1 MKQKNKAVTLHEVRL
16 LFENKFPE
24 LLAGAVDSPDEA
36 SFRQKIDAYLSD
48 ASWNAEGVRV
58 VRRLLEY
65 DGRVIHEL
73 SVGEDVK
80 VETLALLWRFLSGRI
95 GEDEI
100 SPDFALELYH
110 QFSRLHDGP
119 SGVPEKEDVLRWMR
133 RWPDGLNEQVR
144 AIREANKER
153 IMALLVRKIEH
164 RPASSGR
171 YVFPEGC
178 SEAEK
183 LGWVSRWWG
192 EARFHLSM
200 AVKSATELN
209 RMLDGTL
216 SGETLR
222 IYQQAQEKGIPVF
235 VTPYYLSLLNPTG
248 KGYDDAAI
256 RSYVIYSS
264 RLVETFGGIRAWERE
279 DIVEEGK
286 PNVAGWLL
294 PGGHN
299 IHRRYP
305 EVAILIPDTMGRACG
320 GLCASC
326 QRMYDFQSRRLNFE
340 LEKLKPKENW
350 NTRLRKLMDYFEH
363 DTQIRDILIT
373 GGDALMSRNATLRN
387 ILDAV
392 CKMAVRKRQA
402 NLSRPD
408 GEKYAELQRVR
419 LGTRLPVYLPM
430 RVDDELL
437 DILRD
442 FRQKAV
448 EAGITQ
454 LFVQTHFQS
463 PLEVT
468 PESREAIRRILS
480 TGWAV
485 TNQLVYNVA
494 ASRRGHTAKLRKVL
508 NSLGVICYYT
518 FTVKGFEENYEVF
531 APNARSLQE
540 SAEEKA
546 WGRLAPEAEHD
557 FLESLDGAPNKAVAV
572 RQFCAAH
579 DVPFLATDRSVLN
592 LPGIGKSMSFAL
604 VGVDAKGRRILRFDH
619 DRTRRHSPIIDRVH
633 EVYIRENKP
642 VYRYLLQLQDMGED
656 MGEYETLWAYTEGE
670 TERRFPFFEYP
681 VPDFS
686 VTSRYTNLDVGVV
699 EHRYLRGVLALQI
712 RDLRLVL
719 PLHLVK
725 LFAVTVL
732 RSLNFLMEFVNVL
745 LSVCH
750 KLAQLSVV
758 LLHLL
763 QFSTT

>member
-24 LLAGAVDSPDEA
+24 LLAGAVDSPDES

-65 DGRVIHEL
+65 DGRVVHEL

-178 SEAEK
+178 NEAEK
-183 LGWVSRWWG
+183 LGWVRRWWG

-200 AVKSATELN
+200 AVKSAAELN

-442 FRQKAV
+442 FRQKAA

-557 FLESLDGAPNKAVAV
+557 FLESLNGAPNKAVAV

-686 VTSRYTNLDVGVV
+686 VTGRYTNLDVGEGEV
-699 EHRYLRGVLALQI
+699 
-712 RDLRLVL
+712 RDLR
-719 PLHLVK
+719 PD
-725 LFAVTVL
+725 
-732 RSLNFLMEFVNVL
+732 R
-745 LSVCH
+745 
-750 KLAQLSVV
+750 
-758 LLHLL
+758 
-763 QFSTT
+763 

>member
-1 MKQKNKAVTLHEVRL
+1 MQH
-16 LFENKFPE
+16 
-24 LLAGAVDSPDEA
+24 
-36 SFRQKIDAYLSD
+36 I
-48 ASWNAEGVRV
+48 
-58 VRRLLEY
+58 
-65 DGRVIHEL
+65 
-73 SVGEDVK
+73 
-80 VETLALLWRFLSGRI
+80 
-95 GEDEI
+95 
-100 SPDFALELYH
+100 
-110 QFSRLHDGP
+110 
-119 SGVPEKEDVLRWMR
+119 
-133 RWPDGLNEQVR
+133 R
-144 AIREANKER
+144 AKNKER
-153 IMALLVRKIEH
+153 ILHALVQKIEH
-164 RPASSGR
+164 RKNPASR
-171 YVFPEGC
+171 FHFEEGLSYEEKFNLV
-178 SEAEK
+178 SE
-183 LGWVSRWWG
+183 WWNDF
-192 EARFHLSM
+192 RFHLAM
-200 AVKSATELN
+200 AVKSPTELN
-209 RMLDGTL
+209 RLLGNSL
-216 SGETLR
+216 SAETMYLLSKAR
-222 IYQQAQEKGIPVF
+222 KKGMPF
-235 VTPYYLSLLNPTG
+235 FATPYYLSLLNCTG
-248 KGYDDAAI
+248 SGYDDEAL
-256 RSYVIYSS
+256 RSYILYSPQ
-264 RLVETFGGIRAWERE
+264 LVETYGQIRAWERE
-279 DIVEEGK
+279 DIVEPGK
-286 PNVAGWLL
+286 PNAAGWLL
-294 PGGHN
+294 PDGHN

-430 RVDDELL
+430 RVDEELL

-442 FRQKAV
+442 FRQKAA

-686 VTSRYTNLDVGVV
+686 VTSRYTNLDVGEDEV
-699 EHRYLRGVLALQI
+699 
-712 RDLRLVL
+712 RDLR
-719 PLHLVK
+719 PDW
-725 LFAVTVL
+725 
-732 RSLNFLMEFVNVL
+732 
-745 LSVCH
+745 
-750 KLAQLSVV
+750 
-758 LLHLL
+758 
-763 QFSTT
+763 

>member
-65 DGRVIHEL
+65 DGRVVHEL

-110 QFSRLHDGP
+110 QFSRLHTAP

-178 SEAEK
+178 NEAEK
-183 LGWVSRWWG
+183 LGWVRRWWG

-200 AVKSATELN
+200 AVKSAAELN

-442 FRQKAV
+442 FRQKAA

-546 WGRLAPEAEHD
+546 WGRLVPEAEHD

-681 VPDFS
+681 IPDFS
-686 VTSRYTNLDVGVV
+686 VTSRYTNLDVGEDEV
-699 EHRYLRGVLALQI
+699 
-712 RDLRLVL
+712 RDLR
-719 PLHLVK
+719 PDW
-725 LFAVTVL
+725 
-732 RSLNFLMEFVNVL
+732 
-745 LSVCH
+745 
-750 KLAQLSVV
+750 
-758 LLHLL
+758 
-763 QFSTT
+763 

>member
-24 LLAGAVDSPDEA
+24 LLAGAVDSPDEV

-65 DGRVIHEL
+65 DGRVVHEL

-110 QFSRLHDGP
+110 QFSRLHAAP

-183 LGWVSRWWG
+183 LGWVRRWWG

-200 AVKSATELN
+200 AVKSAAELN

-264 RLVETFGGIRAWERE
+264 RLVETFGCIRAWERE

-633 EVYIRENKP
+633 EVYIRENKL

-686 VTSRYTNLDVGVV
+686 VTGRYTNLDVGEGEV
-699 EHRYLRGVLALQI
+699 
-712 RDLRLVL
+712 RDLR
-719 PLHLVK
+719 PDW
-725 LFAVTVL
+725 
-732 RSLNFLMEFVNVL
+732 
-745 LSVCH
+745 
-750 KLAQLSVV
+750 
-758 LLHLL
+758 
-763 QFSTT
+763 

>member
-16 LFENKFPE
+16 LFEDKFPE
-24 LLAGAVDSPDEA
+24 LLAGAVDSPDEV
-36 SFRQKIDAYLSD
+36 SFLQKIDAYLSD

-65 DGRVIHEL
+65 DGRVVHEL

-110 QFSRLHDGP
+110 QFSRLHTAP

-183 LGWVSRWWG
+183 LGWVRRWWG

-200 AVKSATELN
+200 AVKSAAELN

-264 RLVETFGGIRAWERE
+264 RLVETFGSIRAWERE

-442 FRQKAV
+442 FRQKAA

-540 SAEEKA
+540 SSEEKA

-604 VGVDAKGRRILRFDH
+604 VGVDTKGRRILRFDH

-686 VTSRYTNLDVGVV
+686 VTSRYTNLDVGEDEV
-699 EHRYLRGVLALQI
+699 
-712 RDLRLVL
+712 RDLQPDR
-719 PLHLVK
+719 
-725 LFAVTVL
+725 
-732 RSLNFLMEFVNVL
+732 
-745 LSVCH
+745 
-750 KLAQLSVV
+750 
-758 LLHLL
+758 
-763 QFSTT
+763 

>member
-24 LLAGAVDSPDEA
+24 LLAGAVDSPDEV

-65 DGRVIHEL
+65 DGRVVHEL

-110 QFSRLHDGP
+110 QFSRLHAAP

-183 LGWVSRWWG
+183 LEWVRRWWG

-200 AVKSATELN
+200 AVKSAAELN

-248 KGYDDAAI
+248 KGYDDAAV

-442 FRQKAV
+442 FRQKAA

-557 FLESLDGAPNKAVAV
+557 FLEILDGAPNKAVAV

-686 VTSRYTNLDVGVV
+686 VTGRYTNLDVGEDEV
-699 EHRYLRGVLALQI
+699 
-712 RDLRLVL
+712 RDLQPDR
-719 PLHLVK
+719 
-725 LFAVTVL
+725 
-732 RSLNFLMEFVNVL
+732 
-745 LSVCH
+745 
-750 KLAQLSVV
+750 
-758 LLHLL
+758 
-763 QFSTT
+763 

>member
-686 VTSRYTNLDVGVV
+686 VTSRYTNLDVGEDEV
-699 EHRYLRGVLALQI
+699 
-712 RDLRLVL
+712 RDLRLDW
-719 PLHLVK
+719 
-725 LFAVTVL
+725 
-732 RSLNFLMEFVNVL
+732 
-745 LSVCH
+745 
-750 KLAQLSVV
+750 
-758 LLHLL
+758 
-763 QFSTT
+763 

>member
-24 LLAGAVDSPDEA
+24 LLAGAVDSPDET
-36 SFRQKIDAYLSD
+36 SFRRKIDAYLSD

-65 DGRVIHEL
+65 DGRVVHEL

-80 VETLALLWRFLSGRI
+80 VETLTLLWRFLSGRI

-110 QFSRLHDGP
+110 QFSRLHAAP

-183 LGWVSRWWG
+183 LGWVRRWWG

-200 AVKSATELN
+200 AVKSAAELN

-442 FRQKAV
+442 FRQKAA

-557 FLESLDGAPNKAVAV
+557 FLESLNGAPNKAVAV

-604 VGVDAKGRRILRFDH
+604 VGVDARGRRILRFDH

-686 VTSRYTNLDVGVV
+686 VTGRYTNLDVGEGEV
-699 EHRYLRGVLALQI
+699 
-712 RDLRLVL
+712 RDLR
-719 PLHLVK
+719 PD
-725 LFAVTVL
+725 
-732 RSLNFLMEFVNVL
+732 R
-745 LSVCH
+745 
-750 KLAQLSVV
+750 
-758 LLHLL
+758 
-763 QFSTT
+763 

>member
-65 DGRVIHEL
+65 DGRVVHEL

-164 RPASSGR
+164 RPSSSGR
-171 YVFPEGC
+171 YVFPEECG
-178 SEAEK
+178 EAEK
-183 LGWVSRWWG
+183 LGWVRRWWG

-200 AVKSATELN
+200 AVKSAAELN

-248 KGYDDAAI
+248 KGYDDAAV

-592 LPGIGKSMSFAL
+592 LSGIGKSMSFAL

-619 DRTRRHSPIIDRVH
+619 DRIRRHSPIIDRVH

-686 VTSRYTNLDVGVV
+686 VTSRYTNLDVGEDEV
-699 EHRYLRGVLALQI
+699 
-712 RDLRLVL
+712 RDLR
-719 PLHLVK
+719 PDW
-725 LFAVTVL
+725 
-732 RSLNFLMEFVNVL
+732 
-745 LSVCH
+745 
-750 KLAQLSVV
+750 
-758 LLHLL
+758 
-763 QFSTT
+763 

>member
-592 LPGIGKSMSFAL
+592 LPGIGNSMSFAL

-686 VTSRYTNLDVGVV
+686 VTSRYTNLDVGEDEV
-699 EHRYLRGVLALQI
+699 
-712 RDLRLVL
+712 RDLR
-719 PLHLVK
+719 PDW
-725 LFAVTVL
+725 
-732 RSLNFLMEFVNVL
+732 
-745 LSVCH
+745 
-750 KLAQLSVV
+750 
-758 LLHLL
+758 
-763 QFSTT
+763 

>member
-171 YVFPEGC
+171 YVFPEGR

-686 VTSRYTNLDVGVV
+686 VTSRYTNLDVGEDEV
-699 EHRYLRGVLALQI
+699 
-712 RDLRLVL
+712 RDLR
-719 PLHLVK
+719 PDW
-725 LFAVTVL
+725 
-732 RSLNFLMEFVNVL
+732 
-745 LSVCH
+745 
-750 KLAQLSVV
+750 
-758 LLHLL
+758 
-763 QFSTT
+763 

>member
-24 LLAGAVDSPDEA
+24 LLAGAVDSPDEV

-65 DGRVIHEL
+65 DGRVVHEL

-110 QFSRLHDGP
+110 QFSRLHAAP

-183 LGWVSRWWG
+183 LGWVRRWWG

-200 AVKSATELN
+200 AVKSAAELN

-264 RLVETFGGIRAWERE
+264 RLVETFCCIRAWERE

-686 VTSRYTNLDVGVV
+686 VTGRYTNLDVGEGEV
-699 EHRYLRGVLALQI
+699 
-712 RDLRLVL
+712 RDLR
-719 PLHLVK
+719 PDW
-725 LFAVTVL
+725 
-732 RSLNFLMEFVNVL
+732 
-745 LSVCH
+745 
-750 KLAQLSVV
+750 
-758 LLHLL
+758 
-763 QFSTT
+763 

>member
-24 LLAGAVDSPDEA
+24 LLAGAVDSPDEV

-110 QFSRLHDGP
+110 QFSRLHAAP

-264 RLVETFGGIRAWERE
+264 RLVETFGCIRAWERE

-686 VTSRYTNLDVGVV
+686 VTGRYTNLDVGEGEV
-699 EHRYLRGVLALQI
+699 
-712 RDLRLVL
+712 RDLR
-719 PLHLVK
+719 PDW
-725 LFAVTVL
+725 
-732 RSLNFLMEFVNVL
+732 
-745 LSVCH
+745 
-750 KLAQLSVV
+750 
-758 LLHLL
+758 
-763 QFSTT
+763 

>member
-65 DGRVIHEL
+65 DGRVVHEL

-80 VETLALLWRFLSGRI
+80 VEPLALLWRFLSGRI

-686 VTSRYTNLDVGVV
+686 VTSRYTNLDVGEDEV
-699 EHRYLRGVLALQI
+699 
-712 RDLRLVL
+712 RDLR
-719 PLHLVK
+719 PDW
-725 LFAVTVL
+725 
-732 RSLNFLMEFVNVL
+732 
-745 LSVCH
+745 
-750 KLAQLSVV
+750 
-758 LLHLL
+758 
-763 QFSTT
+763 

>member
-36 SFRQKIDAYLSD
+36 SFRRKIDAYLSD

-65 DGRVIHEL
+65 DGRVVHEL

-95 GEDEI
+95 GEDEV

-110 QFSRLHDGP
+110 QFSRLHAAP

-133 RWPDGLNEQVR
+133 RWADGLNEQVR

-183 LGWVSRWWG
+183 LGWVRRWWG

-200 AVKSATELN
+200 AVKSAAELN

-216 SGETLR
+216 SGDTLR

-363 DTQIRDILIT
+363 DMQIRDILIT

-442 FRQKAV
+442 FRQKAA

-557 FLESLDGAPNKAVAV
+557 FLEILDGAPNKAVAV

-686 VTSRYTNLDVGVV
+686 VTSRYTNLDMGEGEVW
-699 EHRYLRGVLALQI
+699 
-712 RDLRLVL
+712 DLR
-719 PLHLVK
+719 PD
-725 LFAVTVL
+725 
-732 RSLNFLMEFVNVL
+732 R
-745 LSVCH
+745 
-750 KLAQLSVV
+750 
-758 LLHLL
+758 
-763 QFSTT
+763 

>member
-65 DGRVIHEL
+65 DGRVVHEL

-100 SPDFALELYH
+100 SLDFALELYH

-171 YVFPEGC
+171 YVFSEGC

-183 LGWVSRWWG
+183 LGWVRRWWG

-442 FRQKAV
+442 FRQKAA

-494 ASRRGHTAKLRKVL
+494 ASRRGHTAKLRKAL

-546 WGRLAPEAEHD
+546 WGRLVPEAEHD

-686 VTSRYTNLDVGVV
+686 VTSRYTNLDVGEDEV
-699 EHRYLRGVLALQI
+699 
-712 RDLRLVL
+712 RDLR
-719 PLHLVK
+719 PD
-725 LFAVTVL
+725 
-732 RSLNFLMEFVNVL
+732 R
-745 LSVCH
+745 
-750 KLAQLSVV
+750 
-758 LLHLL
+758 
-763 QFSTT
+763 

>member
-24 LLAGAVDSPDEA
+24 LLAGAVDSPDEV

-48 ASWNAEGVRV
+48 ASWSAEGVRV

-65 DGRVIHEL
+65 DGRVVHEL

-110 QFSRLHDGP
+110 QFSRLHAAP

-183 LGWVSRWWG
+183 LGWVRRWWG

-200 AVKSATELN
+200 AVKSAAELN

-264 RLVETFGGIRAWERE
+264 RLVETFGCIRAWERE

-686 VTSRYTNLDVGVV
+686 VTGRYTNLDVGEGEV
-699 EHRYLRGVLALQI
+699 
-712 RDLRLVL
+712 RDLR
-719 PLHLVK
+719 PDW
-725 LFAVTVL
+725 
-732 RSLNFLMEFVNVL
+732 
-745 LSVCH
+745 
-750 KLAQLSVV
+750 
-758 LLHLL
+758 
-763 QFSTT
+763 

>member
-65 DGRVIHEL
+65 DGRVVHEL

-110 QFSRLHDGP
+110 QFSRLHTAP

-178 SEAEK
+178 NEAEK
-183 LGWVSRWWG
+183 LGWVRRWWG

-200 AVKSATELN
+200 AVKSAAELN

-442 FRQKAV
+442 FRQKAA

-557 FLESLDGAPNKAVAV
+557 FLEILDGAPNKAVAV

-686 VTSRYTNLDVGVV
+686 VTSRYTNLDVGEDEV
-699 EHRYLRGVLALQI
+699 
-712 RDLRLVL
+712 RDLR
-719 PLHLVK
+719 PDW
-725 LFAVTVL
+725 
-732 RSLNFLMEFVNVL
+732 
-745 LSVCH
+745 
-750 KLAQLSVV
+750 
-758 LLHLL
+758 
-763 QFSTT
+763 

>member
-24 LLAGAVDSPDEA
+24 LLAGAVDSPDEV

-65 DGRVIHEL
+65 DGRVVHEL

-110 QFSRLHDGP
+110 QFSRLHAAP

-183 LGWVSRWWG
+183 LGWVRRWWG

-373 GGDALMSRNATLRN
+373 GGDALMSRNTTLRN

-442 FRQKAV
+442 FRQKAA

-557 FLESLDGAPNKAVAV
+557 FLESLNGAPNKAVAV

-686 VTSRYTNLDVGVV
+686 VTGRYTNLDVGEDEV
-699 EHRYLRGVLALQI
+699 
-712 RDLRLVL
+712 RDLR
-719 PLHLVK
+719 PD
-725 LFAVTVL
+725 
-732 RSLNFLMEFVNVL
+732 R
-745 LSVCH
+745 
-750 KLAQLSVV
+750 
-758 LLHLL
+758 
-763 QFSTT
+763 

>member
-48 ASWNAEGVRV
+48 ASWNAEGVLV

-183 LGWVSRWWG
+183 LGLVSRWWG

-686 VTSRYTNLDVGVV
+686 VTSRYTNLDVGEDEV
-699 EHRYLRGVLALQI
+699 
-712 RDLRLVL
+712 RDLR
-719 PLHLVK
+719 PDW
-725 LFAVTVL
+725 
-732 RSLNFLMEFVNVL
+732 
-745 LSVCH
+745 
-750 KLAQLSVV
+750 
-758 LLHLL
+758 
-763 QFSTT
+763 

>member
-24 LLAGAVDSPDEA
+24 LLAGAVDSPDEV

-65 DGRVIHEL
+65 DGRVVHEL

-110 QFSRLHDGP
+110 QFSRLHAAP

-183 LGWVSRWWG
+183 LGWVRRWWG

-200 AVKSATELN
+200 AVKSAAELN

-264 RLVETFGGIRAWERE
+264 RLVETFGCIRAWERE

-656 MGEYETLWAYTEGE
+656 MGEYEMLWAYTEGE

-686 VTSRYTNLDVGVV
+686 VTGRYTNLDVGEGEV
-699 EHRYLRGVLALQI
+699 
-712 RDLRLVL
+712 RDLR
-719 PLHLVK
+719 PDW
-725 LFAVTVL
+725 
-732 RSLNFLMEFVNVL
+732 
-745 LSVCH
+745 
-750 KLAQLSVV
+750 
-758 LLHLL
+758 
-763 QFSTT
+763 

>member
-24 LLAGAVDSPDEA
+24 LLAGAVDSPDEV

-65 DGRVIHEL
+65 DGRVVHEL

-110 QFSRLHDGP
+110 QFSRLHAAP

-183 LGWVSRWWG
+183 LGWVRRWWG

-200 AVKSATELN
+200 AVKSAAELN

-264 RLVETFGGIRAWERE
+264 RLVETFGCIRAWERK

-686 VTSRYTNLDVGVV
+686 VTGRYTNLDVGEGEV
-699 EHRYLRGVLALQI
+699 
-712 RDLRLVL
+712 RDLR
-719 PLHLVK
+719 PDW
-725 LFAVTVL
+725 
-732 RSLNFLMEFVNVL
+732 
-745 LSVCH
+745 
-750 KLAQLSVV
+750 
-758 LLHLL
+758 
-763 QFSTT
+763 

>member
-65 DGRVIHEL
+65 DGRVVHEL

-80 VETLALLWRFLSGRI
+80 VETLDLLWRFLSGRME
-95 GEDEI
+95 GEEI

-110 QFSRLHDGP
+110 QFSRLHDAP

-178 SEAEK
+178 GEAEK
-183 LGWVSRWWG
+183 LGWVRQWWG
-192 EARFHLSM
+192 EARFHLAM
-200 AVKSATELN
+200 AVKSAAELN
-209 RMLDGTL
+209 RMLGGTL
-216 SGETLR
+216 SGETMR
-222 IYQQAQEKGIPVF
+222 VYQQAQEKGIPVF

-442 FRQKAV
+442 FRQKAA

-468 PESREAIRRILS
+468 PESRETIRRILS

-557 FLESLDGAPNKAVAV
+557 FLESLGGAPNKAVAV
-572 RQFCAAH
+572 RQFCVAH

-619 DRTRRHSPIIDRVH
+619 DRTRRHSPIIDRVR

-686 VTSRYTNLDVGVV
+686 VTSRYTNLDVGEGEV
-699 EHRYLRGVLALQI
+699 
-712 RDLRLVL
+712 RDLR
-719 PLHLVK
+719 PD
-725 LFAVTVL
+725 
-732 RSLNFLMEFVNVL
+732 R
-745 LSVCH
+745 
-750 KLAQLSVV
+750 
-758 LLHLL
+758 
-763 QFSTT
+763 

>member
-65 DGRVIHEL
+65 DGRVVHEL

-326 QRMYDFQSRRLNFE
+326 QRMYDFQSERLNFDFE
-340 LEKLKPKENW
+340 SLKPKETW
-350 NTRLRKLMDYFEH
+350 DKKLRRLMRYFEE
-363 DTQIRDILIT
+363 DAQLRDILIT
-373 GGDALMSRNATLRN
+373 GGDALMSQNATLRN

-392 CKMAVRKRQA
+392 YKMAVRKRKA
-402 NLSRPD
+402 NESRPE

-419 LGTRLPVYLPM
+419 LGSRLLAYLPL
-430 RVDDELL
+430 RITDELVG
-437 DILRD
+437 ILRSFKD
-442 FRQKAV
+442 KASRV
-448 EAGITQ
+448 GVTQ
-454 LFVQTHFQS
+454 FIIQTHFQS

-468 PESREAIRRILS
+468 PEAKKAIEAILS
-480 TGWAV
+480 AGWII
-485 TNQLVYNVA
+485 TNQLVYTVA
-494 ASRRGHTAKLRKVL
+494 ASRRGHTAKLRQTL
-508 NSLGVICYYT
+508 NAMGVVCYYT
-518 FTVKGFEENYEVF
+518 FSVKGFHENYAVF
-531 APNARSLQE
+531 APNSRSLQE
-540 SAEEKA
+540 QQEEKVF
-546 WGRLAPEAEHD
+546 GLIPKEKQKELYRLIRYERPLGKKLSG
-557 FLESLDGAPNKAVAV
+557 FLKENRLLFA
-572 RQFCAAH
+572 
-579 DVPFLATDRSVLN
+579 ATDRSVLN
-592 LPGIGKSMSFAL
+592 LPAIGKSMTFQM
-604 VGVDAKGRRILRFDH
+604 VGLTTEGKRILKFDH
-619 DRTRRHSPIIDRVH
+619 DTGRRHSPIIDRMG
-633 EVYIRENKP
+633 EVYIVENKS
-642 VYRYLLQLQDMGED
+642 VAAYLRQLQDMGED
-656 MGEYETLWAYTEGE
+656 VREYISIWNYSEGRTEP
-670 TERRFPFFEYP
+670 RFSIYEYP
-681 VPDFS
+681 DYPFD
-686 VTSRYTNLDVGVV
+686 VTEKMTNL
-699 EHRYLRGVLALQI
+699 EL
-712 RDLRLVL
+712 
-719 PLHLVK
+719 
-725 LFAVTVL
+725 
-732 RSLNFLMEFVNVL
+732 
-745 LSVCH
+745 
-750 KLAQLSVV
+750 
-758 LLHLL
+758 
-763 QFSTT
+763 

>member
-65 DGRVIHEL
+65 DGRVVHEL

-80 VETLALLWRFLSGRI
+80 VETLALLWRFLSGRME
-95 GEDEI
+95 GEEI

-110 QFSRLHDGP
+110 QFSRLHDGS

-183 LGWVSRWWG
+183 LGWVRRWWG

-442 FRQKAV
+442 FRQKAA

-508 NSLGVICYYT
+508 NGLGVVCYYT

-686 VTSRYTNLDVGVV
+686 VTGRYTNLDVGEGEV
-699 EHRYLRGVLALQI
+699 
-712 RDLRLVL
+712 RDLR
-719 PLHLVK
+719 PD
-725 LFAVTVL
+725 
-732 RSLNFLMEFVNVL
+732 R
-745 LSVCH
+745 
-750 KLAQLSVV
+750 
-758 LLHLL
+758 
-763 QFSTT
+763 

>member
-1 MKQKNKAVTLHEVRL
+1 M
-16 LFENKFPE
+16 
-24 LLAGAVDSPDEA
+24 
-36 SFRQKIDAYLSD
+36 
-48 ASWNAEGVRV
+48 
-58 VRRLLEY
+58 
-65 DGRVIHEL
+65 
-73 SVGEDVK
+73 
-80 VETLALLWRFLSGRI
+80 
-95 GEDEI
+95 
-100 SPDFALELYH
+100 
-110 QFSRLHDGP
+110 
-119 SGVPEKEDVLRWMR
+119 
-133 RWPDGLNEQVR
+133 
-144 AIREANKER
+144 
-153 IMALLVRKIEH
+153 
-164 RPASSGR
+164 
-171 YVFPEGC
+171 
-178 SEAEK
+178 
-183 LGWVSRWWG
+183 
-192 EARFHLSM
+192 
-200 AVKSATELN
+200 
-209 RMLDGTL
+209 
-216 SGETLR
+216 
-222 IYQQAQEKGIPVF
+222 
-235 VTPYYLSLLNPTG
+235 LNPTG

-442 FRQKAV
+442 FRQKAA

-557 FLESLDGAPNKAVAV
+557 FLESLGGAPNKAVAV
-572 RQFCAAH
+572 RQFCVAH

-619 DRTRRHSPIIDRVH
+619 DRTRRHSPIIDRVR

-686 VTSRYTNLDVGVV
+686 VTGRYTNLDVGEGEV
-699 EHRYLRGVLALQI
+699 
-712 RDLRLVL
+712 RDLR
-719 PLHLVK
+719 PD
-725 LFAVTVL
+725 
-732 RSLNFLMEFVNVL
+732 R
-745 LSVCH
+745 
-750 KLAQLSVV
+750 
-758 LLHLL
+758 
-763 QFSTT
+763 

>member
-24 LLAGAVDSPDEA
+24 LLAGAVDSPDEV

-65 DGRVIHEL
+65 DGRVVHEL

-110 QFSRLHDGP
+110 QFSRLHAAP

-183 LGWVSRWWG
+183 LGWVRRWWG

-200 AVKSATELN
+200 AVKSAAELN

-264 RLVETFGGIRAWERE
+264 RLVETFGCIRAWERE

-350 NTRLRKLMDYFEH
+350 NTRLRKLMDYFEY

-686 VTSRYTNLDVGVV
+686 VTGRYTNLDVGEGEV
-699 EHRYLRGVLALQI
+699 
-712 RDLRLVL
+712 RDLR
-719 PLHLVK
+719 PDW
-725 LFAVTVL
+725 
-732 RSLNFLMEFVNVL
+732 
-745 LSVCH
+745 
-750 KLAQLSVV
+750 
-758 LLHLL
+758 
-763 QFSTT
+763 

>member
-24 LLAGAVDSPDEA
+24 LLAGAVDSPDEV

-686 VTSRYTNLDVGVV
+686 VTGRYTNLDVGEGEV
-699 EHRYLRGVLALQI
+699 
-712 RDLRLVL
+712 RDLR
-719 PLHLVK
+719 PDW
-725 LFAVTVL
+725 
-732 RSLNFLMEFVNVL
+732 
-745 LSVCH
+745 
-750 KLAQLSVV
+750 
-758 LLHLL
+758 
-763 QFSTT
+763 

>member
-24 LLAGAVDSPDEA
+24 LLAGAVDSPDEV

-65 DGRVIHEL
+65 DGRVVHEL

-95 GEDEI
+95 REDEI
-100 SPDFALELYH
+100 SLDFALELYH

-153 IMALLVRKIEH
+153 IMALLVRTIEP
-164 RPASSGR
+164 RPASAGR

-183 LGWVSRWWG
+183 LGWVRRWWG

-305 EVAILIPDTMGRACG
+305 EVAILIPDTMRRACG

-442 FRQKAV
+442 FRQKAA

-557 FLESLDGAPNKAVAV
+557 FLEILDGAPNKAVAV

-579 DVPFLATDRSVLN
+579 DVPVLATDRSVLN
-592 LPGIGKSMSFAL
+592 LPGIGKSRSFAL
-604 VGVDAKGRRILRFDH
+604 VGGDAKGRRILRFDH

-686 VTSRYTNLDVGVV
+686 VTSRYTNLDVGEDEV
-699 EHRYLRGVLALQI
+699 
-712 RDLRLVL
+712 RDLR
-719 PLHLVK
+719 PDW
-725 LFAVTVL
+725 
-732 RSLNFLMEFVNVL
+732 
-745 LSVCH
+745 
-750 KLAQLSVV
+750 
-758 LLHLL
+758 
-763 QFSTT
+763 

>member
-95 GEDEI
+95 GEDEV

-110 QFSRLHDGP
+110 QFSRLHAAP

-178 SEAEK
+178 NEAEK
-183 LGWVSRWWG
+183 LGWVRRWWG

-200 AVKSATELN
+200 AVKSAAELN

-430 RVDDELL
+430 RVDEELL

-442 FRQKAV
+442 FRQKAA

-686 VTSRYTNLDVGVV
+686 VTSRYTNLDVGEDEV
-699 EHRYLRGVLALQI
+699 
-712 RDLRLVL
+712 RDLR
-719 PLHLVK
+719 PDW
-725 LFAVTVL
+725 
-732 RSLNFLMEFVNVL
+732 
-745 LSVCH
+745 
-750 KLAQLSVV
+750 
-758 LLHLL
+758 
-763 QFSTT
+763 

>member
-24 LLAGAVDSPDEA
+24 LLAGAVDSPDEV

-58 VRRLLEY
+58 VRRLLEF
-65 DGRVIHEL
+65 DGRVVHEL

-110 QFSRLHDGP
+110 QFSRLHAAP

-183 LGWVSRWWG
+183 LGWVRRWWG

-200 AVKSATELN
+200 AVKSAAELN

-264 RLVETFGGIRAWERE
+264 RLVETFGCIRAWERE

-686 VTSRYTNLDVGVV
+686 VTGRYTNLDVGEGEV
-699 EHRYLRGVLALQI
+699 
-712 RDLRLVL
+712 RDLR
-719 PLHLVK
+719 PDW
-725 LFAVTVL
+725 
-732 RSLNFLMEFVNVL
+732 
-745 LSVCH
+745 
-750 KLAQLSVV
+750 
-758 LLHLL
+758 
-763 QFSTT
+763 

>member
-65 DGRVIHEL
+65 DGRVVHEL

-110 QFSRLHDGP
+110 QFSRLHDGS

-178 SEAEK
+178 GEAEK
-183 LGWVSRWWG
+183 LGWVRRWWG

-200 AVKSATELN
+200 AVKSAAELN

-430 RVDDELL
+430 RVDEELL

-442 FRQKAV
+442 FRQKAA

-686 VTSRYTNLDVGVV
+686 VTSRYTNLDVGEDEV
-699 EHRYLRGVLALQI
+699 
-712 RDLRLVL
+712 RDLR
-719 PLHLVK
+719 PDW
-725 LFAVTVL
+725 
-732 RSLNFLMEFVNVL
+732 
-745 LSVCH
+745 
-750 KLAQLSVV
+750 
-758 LLHLL
+758 
-763 QFSTT
+763 

>member
-24 LLAGAVDSPDEA
+24 LLAGAVDSPDEV

-65 DGRVIHEL
+65 DGRVVHEL

-80 VETLALLWRFLSGRI
+80 VETLALLWGFLSGRI

-110 QFSRLHDGP
+110 QFSRLHAAP

-183 LGWVSRWWG
+183 LGWVRRWWG

-200 AVKSATELN
+200 AVKSAAELN

-264 RLVETFGGIRAWERE
+264 RLVETFGCIRAWERE

-686 VTSRYTNLDVGVV
+686 VTGRYTNLDVGEGEV
-699 EHRYLRGVLALQI
+699 
-712 RDLRLVL
+712 RDLR
-719 PLHLVK
+719 PDW
-725 LFAVTVL
+725 
-732 RSLNFLMEFVNVL
+732 
-745 LSVCH
+745 
-750 KLAQLSVV
+750 
-758 LLHLL
+758 
-763 QFSTT
+763 

>member
-183 LGWVSRWWG
+183 LGWVSRWCG

-448 EAGITQ
+448 EACITQ

-686 VTSRYTNLDVGVV
+686 VTSRYTNLDVGEDEV
-699 EHRYLRGVLALQI
+699 
-712 RDLRLVL
+712 RDLR
-719 PLHLVK
+719 PDW
-725 LFAVTVL
+725 
-732 RSLNFLMEFVNVL
+732 
-745 LSVCH
+745 
-750 KLAQLSVV
+750 
-758 LLHLL
+758 
-763 QFSTT
+763 

>member
-48 ASWNAEGVRV
+48 ASWNVEGVRV

-65 DGRVIHEL
+65 DGRVVHEL

-80 VETLALLWRFLSGRI
+80 VGTLALLWRFLSGRI

-110 QFSRLHDGP
+110 QFSRLHAAP

-178 SEAEK
+178 GEAEK
-183 LGWVSRWWG
+183 LGWVRRWWG

-200 AVKSATELN
+200 AVKSAAELN

-442 FRQKAV
+442 FRQKAA

-686 VTSRYTNLDVGVV
+686 VTGRYTNLDVGEGEV
-699 EHRYLRGVLALQI
+699 
-712 RDLRLVL
+712 RDLR
-719 PLHLVK
+719 PD
-725 LFAVTVL
+725 
-732 RSLNFLMEFVNVL
+732 R
-745 LSVCH
+745 
-750 KLAQLSVV
+750 
-758 LLHLL
+758 
-763 QFSTT
+763 

>member
-65 DGRVIHEL
+65 DGRVVHEL

-326 QRMYDFQSRRLNFE
+326 QRMYDFQSRKLNFE

-686 VTSRYTNLDVGVV
+686 VTSRYTNLDVGEDEV
-699 EHRYLRGVLALQI
+699 
-712 RDLRLVL
+712 RDLR
-719 PLHLVK
+719 PDW
-725 LFAVTVL
+725 
-732 RSLNFLMEFVNVL
+732 
-745 LSVCH
+745 
-750 KLAQLSVV
+750 
-758 LLHLL
+758 
-763 QFSTT
+763 

>member
-65 DGRVIHEL
+65 DGRVVHEL

-95 GEDEI
+95 GEDEV

-110 QFSRLHDGP
+110 QFSRLHAAP

-178 SEAEK
+178 NEAEK
-183 LGWVSRWWG
+183 LGWVRRWWG

-200 AVKSATELN
+200 AVKSAAELN

-442 FRQKAV
+442 FRQKAA

-494 ASRRGHTAKLRKVL
+494 ASRRGHTVKLRKVL

-686 VTSRYTNLDVGVV
+686 VTGRYTNLDVGEGEV
-699 EHRYLRGVLALQI
+699 
-712 RDLRLVL
+712 RDLR
-719 PLHLVK
+719 PD
-725 LFAVTVL
+725 
-732 RSLNFLMEFVNVL
+732 R
-745 LSVCH
+745 
-750 KLAQLSVV
+750 
-758 LLHLL
+758 
-763 QFSTT
+763 

>member
-24 LLAGAVDSPDEA
+24 LLAGAVDSPDEV

-48 ASWNAEGVRV
+48 ASWNVEGVRV

-65 DGRVIHEL
+65 DGRVVHEL

-178 SEAEK
+178 GEAEK
-183 LGWVSRWWG
+183 LGWVRRWWG

-442 FRQKAV
+442 FRQKAA

-686 VTSRYTNLDVGVV
+686 VTGRYTNLDVGEGEV
-699 EHRYLRGVLALQI
+699 
-712 RDLRLVL
+712 RDLR
-719 PLHLVK
+719 PD
-725 LFAVTVL
+725 
-732 RSLNFLMEFVNVL
+732 R
-745 LSVCH
+745 
-750 KLAQLSVV
+750 
-758 LLHLL
+758 
-763 QFSTT
+763 